1 MPLDLNLWRSVCVL
15 LLAWALIDFNPVL
28 AETLHVPSIPR
39 PQSQPAST
47 AAAKT
52 LSQSLAKRDR
62 QQLAMARE
70 CAKDVAGVNAREKS
84 NTLVAEFEL
93 RYEVLL
99 DTPQIYSLVQRLNIH
114 CIGPYPAFAE
124 NALVFDLATGQHYN
138 PLRLYAITRNG
149 PDGAEFLPEIR
160 TLIRQALIA
169 GRQPTDQKN
178 ECLRVLK
185 RDDIRLLEKDT
196 LGLGAQGLHVMY
208 SGPHV
213 VQACYGDVVLPYAR
227 LKKFLNTQEAQRIH
241 WVH

>member
-1 MPLDLNLWRSVCVL
+1 MPLDLSPWRSVRGW
-15 LLAWALIDFNPVL
+15 LLAWALVDFNFVL
-28 AETLHVPSIPR
+28 AEPLHVPSIPR

-47 AAAKT
+47 TMAK
-52 LSQSLAKRDR
+52 
-62 QQLAMARE
+62 E
-70 CAKDVAGVNAREKS
+70 CAKEVAGVNAREKS

-99 DTPQIYSLVQRLNIH
+99 DTPQIYSLAQRLSIH

-124 NALVFDLATGQHYN
+124 NALVFDMATGQHYN

-149 PDGAEFLPEIR
+149 TDGAEFLPEIR
-160 TLIRQALIA
+160 TQIRQALIA
-169 GRQPTDQKN
+169 GRQPTDQED
-178 ECLRVLK
+178 ECIQVLK
-185 RDDIRLLEKDT
+185 RDDIRLLEKDS

-208 SGPHV
+208 SGPHA

-241 WVH
+241 WAH